1 MTAAGTDRVPAM
13 TLALCAS
20 FGSVAQWR
28 DDFARHARHEDVGQ
42 AALLFDAR
50 TGALANRWLGAPA
63 ATDPNTLLVLA
74 TPAGDAQV
82 ESFLAR
88 PDWAQAYETYQRVV
102 HDSSEPW
109 AAEPSHIA
117 GAVLLDVRRAGVFE
131 QAKTMLPTARWQDPA
146 QVASWGAALPKDR
159 PVLVYCVYGHEVGRA
174 TALRLR
180 ALGVDARFLPGGIDA
195 WQSADKPVVARASA
209 E

>member
-1 MTAAGTDRVPAM
+1 MTTDETDMTPAM
-13 TLALCAS
+13 ALALAAN
-20 FGSVAQWR
+20 FGSVALWR
-28 DDFARHARHEDVGQ
+28 EDFARCARGKGAGLAVLQ
-42 AALLFDAR
+42 FDRR
-50 TGALANRWLGAPA
+50 TGTLANRWLGAPA